1 MPGWHEATKALQES
15 GQIQV
20 VGIIQEQHPDRCA
33 LFMQWKEMD
42 WPIMVDSLDLLGVSA
57 VPITVL
63 IDEAGV
69 VHKVRARTRDLE
81 AFLSEP
87 PVEFEEA
94 ATPQAPNLDKL
105 RAHVSSE
112 DSSDLR
118 DPANLNALRYFIDS
132 VFLWGGPQRLDEAI
146 LIYQSTLAM
155 HDDATFAFHLGVA
168 LQSRYEKSHEPDDFA
183 RAIKAWSHAL
193 ASDPNQYIWRRRIQQ
208 YGPRLDKPYN
218 FYFWVEQARKE
229 IKARGETPVRLAV
242 EPAGSELAPPA
253 KGRGADGDRSAASVA
268 TSAPSCRETNES
280 LQRDDRS
287 YVAIE
292 SIVTPARVRP
302 GQRVRVRVGFQLN
315 PKTRPYWNNE
325 ARELAVC
332 LDPPP
337 GLSLGEGS
345 LVFPNPSKAETQEDR
360 AVEFEVTIADE
371 AQPGVVSIPAYALYY
386 VCENKGGKCRYLR
399 KDFAISIEIDP
410 TAPTLR

>member
-1 MPGWHEATKALQES
+1 MWQETVKPFVDS
-15 GQIQV
+15 GELVV
-20 VGIIQEQHPDRCA
+20 VGVVQEQHPQRA
-33 LFMQWKEMD
+33 RLYAQWRQLD
-42 WPIMVDSLDLLGVSA
+42 WPIFVDSLNLLLIDVVPVPVAIDERGVVRHESIRPRQLVKKFLEIDYPPADSTPPAIAPRPKIDQLRADAKRTQTAEAWRELGDAFFLEGGKDTLTGAVEAYEQAIAADSTDARAHFRLGV
-57 VPITVL
+57 VL
-63 IDEAGV
+63 
-69 VHKVRARTRDLE
+69 R
-81 AFLSEP
+81 
-87 PVEFEEA
+87 
-94 ATPQAPNLDKL
+94 N
-105 RAHVSSE
+105 
-112 DSSDLR
+112 
-118 DPANLNALRYFIDS
+118 
-132 VFLWGGPQRLDEAI
+132 
-146 LIYQSTLAM
+146 
-155 HDDATFAFHLGVA
+155 
-168 LQSRYEKSHEPDDFA
+168 RYESAASQEGDGQRAVEQWGFA
-183 RAIKAWSHAL
+183 LSL
-193 ASDPNQYIWRRRIQQ
+193 NPNQYIWRRRIQQ

-218 FYFWVEQARKE
+218 FYFWVDEARKE

-280 LQRDDRS
+280 LHRDDRS

-325 ARELAVC
+325 ARELAIC
-332 LDPPP
+332 LEVPP

-371 AQPGVVSIPAYALYY
+371 AQPGVISMPAYALYY

-399 KDFAISIEIDP
+399 QDFRVPIEVDRK
-410 TAPTLR
+410 APTLR

>member
-1 MPGWHEATKALQES
+1 M
-15 GQIQV
+15 
-20 VGIIQEQHPDRCA
+20 
-33 LFMQWKEMD
+33 
-42 WPIMVDSLDLLGVSA
+42 
-57 VPITVL
+57 

-94 ATPQAPNLDKL
+94 AAPQAPNLDKL

-208 YGPRLDKPYN
+208 YGPRLDKPYS
-218 FYFWVEQARKE
+218 FYDWVSQARDE
-229 IKARGETPVRLAV
+229 ISARGETPWPLAT
-242 EPAGSELAPPA
+242 EPRGAELAYPA
-253 KGRGADGDRSAASVA
+253 RTFVVDETAKADPDPDARINLDQRGLIGI
-268 TSAPSCRETNES
+268 ETIVVPTTEAGGSSSRVHVLLTPNES
-280 LQRDDRS
+280 LN
-287 YVAIE
+287 AH
-292 SIVTPARVRP
+292 
-302 GQRVRVRVGFQLN
+302 
-315 PKTRPYWNNE
+315 WNNE
-325 ARELAVC
+325 SDETEVWLS
-332 LDPPP
+332 PPP
-337 GLSLGEGS
+337 GWRVNALGRTA
-345 LVFPNPSKAETQEDR
+345 PNGPGAVSTEPR
-360 AVEFEVTIADE
+360 RVEFEILPPEDAS
-371 AQPGVVSIPAYALYY
+371 PGIYVLSGYALYY
-386 VCENKGGKCRYLR
+386 VCEDADGQCLYLR
-399 KDFAISIEIDP
+399 RDIQIPI
-410 TAPTLR
+410 TVR

>member
-1 MPGWHEATKALQES
+1 MWHEATKALQES

-69 VHKVRARTRDLE
+69 VYKVRARTRDLE
-81 AFLSEP
+81 AFLNEP

-94 ATPQAPNLDKL
+94 AAPQAPNLEEL

-112 DSSDLR
+112 DSVDLR
-118 DPANLNALRYFIDS
+118 DPANLSAMRHYIDA

-146 LIYQSTLAM
+146 LIYQSTLVM

-208 YGPRLDKPYN
+208 YGPRLDKPYS
-218 FYFWVEQARKE
+218 FYDWVSQARDE
-229 IKARGETPVRLAV
+229 ISARGETPLPLGT
-242 EPAGSELAPPA
+242 EPRGAELA
-253 KGRGADGDRSAASVA
+253 
-268 TSAPSCRETNES
+268 
-280 LQRDDRS
+280 
-287 YVAIE
+287 Y
-292 SIVTPARVRP
+292 PARTFVVDETAKADPDPDARINLD
-302 GQRVRVRVGFQLN
+302 QRGLIGIETIVVPTTEAGGSSSRVHVLLTPNVSLN
-315 PKTRPYWNNE
+315 AHWNNE
-325 ARELAVC
+325 SDETEVWLS
-332 LDPPP
+332 PPP
-337 GLSLGEGS
+337 GWRVNALGRTA
-345 LVFPNPSKAETQEDR
+345 PNGPGAVSTEPR
-360 AVEFEVTIADE
+360 RVEFEILPPEDAS
-371 AQPGVVSIPAYALYY
+371 PGIHVLLGYALYY
-386 VCENKGGKCRYLR
+386 VCEDADGQCLYLR
-399 KDFAISIEIDP
+399 RDIQIPI
-410 TAPTLR
+410 TVR